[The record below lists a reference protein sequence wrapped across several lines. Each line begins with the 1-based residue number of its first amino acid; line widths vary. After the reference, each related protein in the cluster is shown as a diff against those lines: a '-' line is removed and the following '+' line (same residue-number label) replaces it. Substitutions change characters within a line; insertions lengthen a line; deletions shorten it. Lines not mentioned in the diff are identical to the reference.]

1 MKRVILAFGICGL
14 FFVNQSAIAGE
25 SVLASAKCE
34 PPVQLIGAIA
44 NESLSLALKVGQTSI
59 ALPAEGFKPDSALN
73 PDMPLLATA
82 GTLGEIPA
90 LSISFGMNDGAGL
103 TRSFA
108 LVLIKDAAGWR
119 TAKIWTADSAAR
131 GELGFAREKQSLAF
145 DAKALTRQLRIAQ
158 SEGVVHKLDCGCLT
172 CGSRL
177 SETIED
183 ETWNWNDAEKKLERS
198 SYERRYI
205 VQPGENMLTVARKA
219 LGDARLIARIYKL
232 NPEIKQDATL
242 QAGQKIL
249 VEQTKIGTADERR

>member
-1 MKRVILAFGICGL
+1 MKRAILAFGICCN
-14 FFVNQSAIAGE
+14 FFAMRSAIVGE
-25 SVLASAKCE
+25 SVLAFAKSE
-34 PPVQLIGAIA
+34 PPVQLIGTIA
-44 NESLSLALKVGQTSI
+44 NESLSLALTIGQTSI
-59 ALPAEGFKPDSALN
+59 TLPSEGFKPDSALN

-108 LVLIKDAAGWR
+108 LVLVKDSSGWS

-131 GELGFAREKQSLAF
+131 GELGFTREKQSLAF
-145 DAKALTRQLRIAQ
+145 DAKSLTRQLRIAQ

-183 ETWNWNDAEKKLERS
+183 EMWTWNEAAKKVERS

-249 VEQTKIGTADERR
+249 VEKIKK